1 MPRGTNTSQEEVAF
15 SLTESH
21 VWDHR
26 PQHIK
31 ITRMTFYYIAFL
43 ARYSFIGSF
52 LKYFD
57 HFKPVSGENQDSL
70 QTLKKAI

>member
-1 MPRGTNTSQEEVAF
+1 
-15 SLTESH
+15 
-21 VWDHR
+21 
-26 PQHIK
+26 
-31 ITRMTFYYIAFL
+31 MTFYYIAFL